1 MIILVIILA
10 VYRRR
15 RHVFGDKD
23 MDCDIRENIINYE
36 DEGGGEGDQVRT
48 IEQKRRISSKKYSKN
63 SFFSFAKKK
72 NVNTSYLFPVV
83 NES

>member
-36 DEGGGEGDQVRT
+36 DEGGGEGDQVGQ
-48 IEQKRRISSKKYSKN
+48 EQKL
-63 SFFSFAKKK
+63 FLCKKK
-72 NVNTSYLFPVV
+72 TPIRMSTLLTCFQ
-83 NES
+83 